1 MFHVCVFTDSRIE
14 KFIPVGG
21 FSENEVRQNLK
32 EIVNKK
38 YTNRDFEKLVIFKS
52 FMMDDEG
59 ETYLNYISKFEQK
72 DLRNLVSSENVT
84 FSDQS
89 KHLINQ

>member
-52 FMMDDEG
+52 FIMDNEG
-59 ETYLNYISKFEQK
+59 LTYLNYISKFEQK
-72 DLRNLVSSENVT
+72 DLRNLVSSENVG

>member
-52 FMMDDEG
+52 FMMDNEG
-59 ETYLNYISKFEQK
+59 LTYLNYISKFEQK
-72 DLRNLVSSENVT
+72 DLRNIVSSENVG

>member
-1 MFHVCVFTDSRIE
+1 MYHVCIFTDPNNE

-21 FSENEVRQNLK
+21 ISEAEIQKNLQAIISDRFK
-32 EIVNKK
+32 
-38 YTNRDFEKLVIFKS
+38 NRTFPKLVIFKS
-52 FMMDDEG
+52 FMMDEEG

-72 DLRNLVSSENVT
+72 DLGKLVGSENVT

-89 KHLINQ
+89 KHLVDQ

>member
-38 YTNRDFEKLVIFKS
+38 YTNRDFERLVIFKS
-52 FMMDDEG
+52 FMMDNEG
-59 ETYLNYISKFEQK
+59 LTYLNYISKFEQK
-72 DLRNLVSSENVT
+72 DLRNLVSSENVS

>member
-14 KFIPVGG
+14 KFIPVAG

-52 FMMDDEG
+52 FMMDNEG
-59 ETYLNYISKFEQK
+59 LTYLNYISKFEQK
-72 DLRNLVSSENVT
+72 DLRNLVSSENVG

>member
-52 FMMDDEG
+52 FMMDNEG
-59 ETYLNYISKFEQK
+59 LTYLNYISKFEQK
-72 DLRNLVSSENVT
+72 DLRNLVSSENVG

-89 KHLINQ
+89 KHFKNQ

>member
-38 YTNRDFEKLVIFKS
+38 YTNRDFERLVIFKS
-52 FMMDDEG
+52 FMMDNEG
-59 ETYLNYISKFEQK
+59 LTYLNYISKFEQK
-72 DLRNLVSSENVT
+72 DLRNLVSSENVG